1 MLFVV
6 PQNIFCEMQ
15 YSLSHSISHLL
26 NEVQEGI
33 LNDECYPLELAGVKV
48 KGVMFGILNSEIFF
62 LIRHSQ

>member
-6 PQNIFCEMQ
+6 LQTIFCEMQ

-33 LNDECYPLELAGVKV
+33 LNDGCYPLELA
-48 KGVMFGILNSEIFF
+48 E
-62 LIRHSQ
+62 

>member
-6 PQNIFCEMQ
+6 LQTIFCEMQ